1 MSSQIIEIAWIP
13 LRADAKDSEASAS
26 LKTLA
31 PEMRSRPGL
40 ESSWQ
45 GAPLERP
52 QSLEVVNVWSSH
64 DAYTAS
70 RSTPLHEQ
78 ATKLMTSLIDPDAA
92 AAGAQPYHNLLTLH
106 KPVETVI
113 MAPVA
118 QITNIFLPSDVDK
131 PAFEA
136 AWEELVE
143 HMRANPPEGF
153 IAGAHGWGLEE
164 VNGAKVF
171 TAMSGWE
178 SIELNLKGQAA
189 VSDKFEGIQKF
200 SNVFEVHHTSFK
212 NSGEE

>member
-1 MSSQIIEIAWIP
+1 MSSQITEIAWIP

-26 LKTLA
+26 LKTLG

-40 ESSWQ
+40 VSSWQ

-52 QSLEVVNVWSSH
+52 QSLEVVNGMAS
-64 DAYTAS
+64 TLS
-70 RSTPLHEQ
+70 RSTPLHQQ
-78 ATKLMTSLIDPDAA
+78 ATKLMTLLIDPDAA

-113 MAPVA
+113 IAPVV

-131 PAFEA
+131 AAFEA
-136 AWEELVE
+136 AWEQLVE
-143 HMRANPPEGF
+143 HMRANPPGGF

-189 VSDKFEGIQKF
+189 VSDKFEGIRKF

-212 NSGEE
+212 KSGEE